1 MEDLNELIDYSQ
13 SNDNSEMENKKND
26 NIKNNEKD
34 IDDYK
39 LINEN
44 QLNKPL

>member
-1 MEDLNELIDYSQ
+1 
-13 SNDNSEMENKKND
+13 MENKKND